1 MHTGAQ
7 QYVKRD
13 HAEVAGGE
21 CHLGPRGADGL
32 ATRFDEQV
40 GAGDAEGVGL
50 EACHAEL
57 HVAGAARFPCRL
69 VDVVDQIRASCP
81 SLCPPFAFLVPDLE
95 QLRHLLTQALTSRQ
109 PIADSIGAGVP
120 LEARQ
125 ASTVESRL
133 EPERAADSCS

>member
-40 GAGDAEGVGL
+40 GAGDAEGVDL

-69 VDVVDQIRASCP
+69 VDVVDQI
-81 SLCPPFAFLVPDLE
+81 AFPVPDLE